1 MSVKAGSVRAVV
13 FNGAGAGT
21 GLTSLVALVEDGLVV
36 AEKLMAGRGAS
47 EHFAP
52 AIRELLT
59 QNNWTTSPDRVVA
72 VIGPGS
78 FTGLRSSLSLA
89 AGLAAGWNCPTIGVT
104 LGAAIRAT
112 LARPDAV
119 CVSIARRGRVFVDPP
134 HGPVTASQTADLD
147 PTGWACVTGD
157 AVSEKTDW
165 PCPVLPCEAPYALGI
180 VQAAQGVTPG
190 PLMPL
195 YVDPPEAKPPAAG
208 LRPAPL

>member
-1 MSVKAGSVRAVV
+1 MV
-13 FNGAGAGT
+13 FNGAGAGA
-21 GLTSLVALVEDGLVV
+21 GLTSLVALIEDGHVV

-52 AIRELLT
+52 AIRDLLT
-59 QNNWTTSPDRVVA
+59 QNGWTTSPDRVVA
-72 VIGPGS
+72 VVGPGS

-112 LARPDAV
+112 LGRPDAV

-134 HGPVTASQTADLD
+134 QGPVVASQTVDLD
-147 PTGWACVTGD
+147 PADWACVSGD
-157 AVSEKTDW
+157 AVGEKTDW
-165 PCPVLPCEAPYALGI
+165 PCPVLPCEASYALGI
-180 VQAAQGVTPG
+180 VQAAESAQPG

>member
-1 MSVKAGSVRAVV
+1 MSVTGSSRTVV
-13 FNGAGAGT
+13 FNGAGAGA
-21 GLTSLVALVEDGLVV
+21 GLTSLVALVEDGRVV

-52 AIRELLT
+52 AIRDLLA
-59 QNNWTTSPDRVVA
+59 QNDWATAPDRVVA
-72 VIGPGS
+72 VLGSGS

-112 LARPDAV
+112 LGSPDAV

-134 HGPVTASQTADLD
+134 HGPVTASQTVDLD
-147 PTGWACVTGD
+147 PADWACVTGD
-157 AVSEKTDW
+157 AVSEKSDW
-165 PCPVLPCEAPYALGI
+165 PCPVLSCEAPTALGI
-180 VQAAQGVTPG
+180 VRAAQSVSPG

-195 YVDPPEAKPPAAG
+195 YVDPPEAKPLAAG
-208 LRPAPL
+208 LRPLPL